1 MKITFKALFK
11 TVLFIGVFLIVVVA
25 ASNVYIIKSTG
36 DDIFT
41 MKDLPT
47 DDYDCIMVLGAGAW
61 GNRPSPILRDRL
73 AMGEALYRSGI
84 SKKLLLSGDHHRKG
98 YNEVG
103 VMNDYMLERGIAQG
117 DIFMDHAGL
126 STYQSM
132 MRAKHVFGVRKM
144 VVVTQKFHMQRAL
157 YLANCA
163 GIAALGVAAEDI
175 AYPGASYRESREIL
189 ARSKDYFNGLLKLE
203 SYIGGEPIDIA
214 GDGRQTR
221 D

>member
-1 MKITFKALFK
+1 MKINVKVLFK
-11 TVLFIGVFLIVVVA
+11 TVLFIGVLVVITVVA
-25 ASNVYIIKSTG
+25 SNLYIIKSTEK
-36 DDIFT
+36 DIFT
-41 MKDLPT
+41 MEDLPA

-73 AMGEALYRSGI
+73 AMGEALYRSGAA
-84 SKKLLLSGDHHRKG
+84 KKLLLSGDHQRKN

-103 VMNDYMLERGIAQG
+103 VMNDYMVEQGITLS
-117 DIFMDHAGL
+117 DIFLDHAGL

-132 MRAKHVFGVRKM
+132 MRAKHVFGVHKM
-144 VVVTQKFHMQRAL
+144 IVVTQKFHMQRAL

-163 GIAALGVAAEDI
+163 GIAAVGVAAEDI
-175 AYPGASYRESREIL
+175 AYPSASYRESREIL

-203 SYIGGEPIDIA
+203 SYIGGDPIDIA
-214 GDGRQTR
+214 GDGRQTQ